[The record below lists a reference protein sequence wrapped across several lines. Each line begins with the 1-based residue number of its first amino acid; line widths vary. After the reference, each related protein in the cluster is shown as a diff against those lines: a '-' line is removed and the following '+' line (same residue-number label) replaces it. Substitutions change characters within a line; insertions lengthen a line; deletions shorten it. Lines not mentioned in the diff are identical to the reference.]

1 MGVAKRLMEHHEHQ
15 RGVAVSI
22 AIQAGVLMV
31 CEYHEDCVFDGG
43 RDPEGAY
50 KLGNAKFTAG
60 ELTEVF
66 ETRKE
71 MTDSIKDAIEDNY
84 GISKCPRCAKMLED

>member
-1 MGVAKRLMEHHEHQ
+1 MSFVKRMMEERQYQ
-15 RGVAVSI
+15 RGVAISI
-22 AIQAGVLMV
+22 AIQAGVLRV
-31 CEYHEDCVFDGG
+31 CEYHEDCIFDGG
-43 RDPEGAY
+43 HDREGAY

-84 GISKCPRCAKMLED
+84 GPDECPRCAKIRED